1 MYRTLYLAMT
11 CAAVVTSVVAQT
23 DLVAARKALMGD
35 TGMFMYRDLPAM
47 IKGEQPYNQA
57 TVDAA
62 FAQMA
67 AAVEKLP
74 SLFVESA
81 KGAPPSGRFGV
92 SPKMWE
98 NKADFDAKIAA
109 YEAAV
114 AANKG
119 KATSLEGLK
128 EAHTA
133 VVETCQSCH
142 DSYRVRN

>member
-1 MYRTLYLAMT
+1 MYRTLFLAMT
-11 CAAVVTSVVAQT
+11 FAAVVTTVFAQT

-47 IKGEQPYNQA
+47 IKGEQPYDQE

-67 AAVEKLP
+67 AAVQKLP
-74 SLFVESA
+74 SLYAEST
-81 KGAPPSGRFGV
+81 KGVPPSGRFSV

-98 NKADFDAKIAA
+98 KKTDFDAKIAA
-109 YEAAV
+109 YGAAV

-119 KATSLEGLK
+119 KATGLEGLK
-128 EAHTA
+128 EAHAA
-133 VVETCQSCH
+133 VVATCQSCH
-142 DSYRVRN
+142 DSYRIRN

>member
-1 MYRTLYLAMT
+1 MYRTSFLAVSF
-11 CAAVVTSVVAQT
+11 AAIATTVFAQA

-35 TGMFMYRDLPAM
+35 TGKFMYRELPAM

-74 SLFVESA
+74 SLYVEST

-109 YEAAV
+109 YGAAV